1 MCKIERLRT
10 ATGRSDQ
17 RPVAFF
23 PCANGFSHGRVQ
35 NPFSPPR
42 SMSNIHGIMQLGNPV
57 GISLFANP
65 VASPVMAPDPKSGW
79 ESADGHKRK
88 ERVRQEITI
97 PHFVSTFGNVKYKR
111 RVRGSFTAVLS
122 TLNAP
127 NYKLQPGR
135 LHQVG
140 RAGKSVAPSLLCG
153 VLPSPAAHSRPRPAI
168 AEIPVMGRAGNQ
180 ACTNILHAKCYGD
193 PGYSAVTG
201 LPNCIIHIHG
211 LALEE

>member
-1 MCKIERLRT
+1 
-10 ATGRSDQ
+10 
-17 RPVAFF
+17 
-23 PCANGFSHGRVQ
+23 
-35 NPFSPPR
+35 
-42 SMSNIHGIMQLGNPV
+42 MQLGNPV

-140 RAGKSVAPSLLCG
+140 RAGKESSC
-153 VLPSPAAHSRPRPAI
+153 
-168 AEIPVMGRAGNQ
+168 PVGMFKVEQAGDN
-180 ACTNILHAKCYGD
+180 LVRSEFVHATRHK
-193 PGYSAVTG
+193 TRK
-201 LPNCIIHIHG
+201 
-211 LALEE
+211 